1 MLILGSTLPAQV
13 TRPSATA
20 PARDVQLDGGRVRIA
35 LPDGWER
42 TGEPDPNGL
51 KLVLQKSQG
60 PGLIAINIDQQQ
72 DVVVPEHARKMARAI
87 DEQIRAN
94 AQTNHVELLYGP
106 KLEVDPRFF
115 LKINTRMNVPDRGI
129 VDETHIY
136 RVMGLNL
143 VYLNVTTDSDSE
155 DEARAVRQI
164 AEALLAGAKIGAGPR
179 PSSFPRTR
187 LKVFVPPEWK
197 EQRSDNPNDVVATW
211 SEPRGGLARI
221 VLKARVVPRD
231 ARAPD
236 AGAQRDALLSEMIRA
251 DEAAPPISG
260 LAASGSPE
268 ASPGDQSGSQKVTRH
283 YEQGGKKWLTESRYL
298 VVGDA
303 ALSLTGVAPEDSEFN
318 LSELINEMAA
328 RIETTD
334 RRARTQK

>member
-1 MLILGSTLPAQV
+1 MTI
-13 TRPSATA
+13 
-20 PARDVQLDGGRVRIA
+20 
-35 LPDGWER
+35 
-42 TGEPDPNGL
+42 DP
-51 KLVLQKSQG
+51 
-60 PGLIAINIDQQQ
+60 QQ
-72 DVVVPEHARKMARAI
+72 DVVVPEHARKMARSI
-87 DEQIRAN
+87 EEQIRTN

-106 KLEVDPRFF
+106 KLEADPRFF
-115 LKINTRMNVPDRGI
+115 LKINTRMNVPERGV

-136 RVMGLNL
+136 RVMGLDL

-164 AEALLAGAKIGAGPR
+164 AEDLLAGAKIGSGAR

-211 SEPRGGLARI
+211 SEPRGGSVRI

-236 AGAQRDALLSEMIRA
+236 AGGQRDALLAEMIQA
-251 DEAAPPISG
+251 DETAPPVSG
-260 LAASGSPE
+260 LTASGAPE
-268 ASPGDQSGSQKVTRH
+268 ASPGEQPGSQQVTRH
-283 YEQGGKKWLTESRYL
+283 SEQGDKKWLAESRYL

-303 ALSLTGVAPEDSEFN
+303 ALSLTGVAPEDSELN

-334 RRARTQK
+334 RRARTPK